1 MKILYMCASCLI
13 FLKKNLETIF
23 GRCVCHSTCVVVQ
36 EQLGGVGF
44 PFFRVDPGGTE
55 LVSLASK
62 HLYPLSL
69 FAGPNA

>member
-1 MKILYMCASCLI
+1 MC
-13 FLKKNLETIF
+13 
-23 GRCVCHSTCVVVQ
+23 
-36 EQLGGVGF
+36 GGPRTTWRSRLSLLPRGSW
-44 PFFRVDPGGTE
+44 GTE